1 MNHCVLIHY
10 HELSLKKGNRKWF
23 EDRFISNVTKQL
35 KGLPFSNVKLI
46 VGRVVV
52 FDINPEY
59 KNLYLARLKNVMGLM
74 NATTMVQIDA
84 DLEQMRQTADYLLEN
99 VEFKNFRV
107 TTKRQDKSFPK
118 TSIQISMD
126 VGGFIHQKM
135 NKPVKL
141 KGAELELIIEI
152 VNGFAYIGFEKT
164 KGFGG
169 LPVGVSEK
177 AISLLS
183 SGIDSPV
190 SSFELLKRGVNLT
203 YVHFHSA
210 PATSRQSIKLVE
222 RIVQKLTN
230 YSLNA
235 RLYHIPLLE
244 VQQAIMEQIP
254 NKFWILFF
262 RRSMMKLASQ
272 IAELENASALITGE
286 NIGQVASQTLSN
298 IRVADDASTFPIL
311 RPLAGSNKD
320 DIVNRAK
327 EIGTYEI
334 SIEPYQDCCS
344 YFVPVHPETRANLDE
359 MLDLEAELNIEEEM
373 CDAFDSRELKI
384 YEYNIENL

>member
-23 EDRFISNVTKQL
+23 EDRFVSNVTKQL

-84 DLEQMRQTADYLLEN
+84 DIEQMRQTADYLLEN

-169 LPVGVSEK
+169 LPAGVSEK

-373 CDAFDSRELKI
+373 CDAFDLRELKI